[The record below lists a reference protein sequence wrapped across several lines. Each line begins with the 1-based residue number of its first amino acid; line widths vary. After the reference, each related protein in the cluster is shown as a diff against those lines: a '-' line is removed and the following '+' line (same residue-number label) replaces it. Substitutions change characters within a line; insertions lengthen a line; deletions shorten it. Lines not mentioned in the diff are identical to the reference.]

1 MMGGFDGAAVTALMA
16 AVRTVPAKTGAF
28 RSSVIFHE
36 PRAAPSVLPSLAL
49 WAGPI
54 EPVGAVSGL
63 SEVSG
68 RVTVQGR
75 IYVANAQK
83 ADDKTE
89 ELLLTL
95 QSALLGGFAGA
106 FTLGGEAMCI
116 DLLGAYGQKI
126 SAAPGWLDHD
136 GTWFRVSEVTVPAII
151 DPLWTEAP
159 LCRNRADWVPGS

>member
-1 MMGGFDGAAVTALMA
+1 MGGFDGAAVIALMA
-16 AVRTVPAKTGAF
+16 AVKTVPAKIGAF
-28 RSSVIFHE
+28 RASVVFHE
-36 PRAAPSVLPSLAL
+36 PKAAPAVLPSLAL

-68 RVTVQGR
+68 RVTVMGR

-83 ADDKTE
+83 ADDATE
-89 ELLLTL
+89 VQLLTL

-106 FTLGGEAMCI
+106 FTLGGEVMFV
-116 DLLGAYGQKI
+116 DLLGAHGQKI
-126 SAAPGWLDHD
+126 SAAPGFIDHD
-136 GTWFRVSEVTVPAII
+136 GAFFRVSEVAVPVII

-159 LCRNRADWVPGS
+159 